1 MTTVSKVKAYE
12 GCWEIWVNNVNGEEL
27 LHTFTTEE
35 QADHYLKTGETMKKF
50 SVLITTSF
58 DGYVDVEAE
67 SQEEAMQKAWDMV
80 ESGEF
85 NALDFEPFTEI
96 PFAEEITK

>member
-1 MTTVSKVKAYE
+1 
-12 GCWEIWVNNVNGEEL
+12 
-27 LHTFTTEE
+27 
-35 QADHYLKTGETMKKF
+35 MKKF

-58 DGYVDVEAE
+58 DGYVTIEADSE
-67 SQEEAMQKAWDMV
+67 DDAKAKAMDMV

-96 PFAEEITK
+96 PFAEEIKDA

>member
-12 GCWEIWVNNVNGEEL
+12 GCWQIWVNDVNGEEL

-35 QADHYLKTGETMKKF
+35 QADHYLKTGERMKKF

-58 DGYVDVEAE
+58 DGYVDIEAGTA
-67 SQEEAMQKAWDMV
+67 EEAMEKAREMV
-80 ESGEF
+80 ENGEF

-96 PFAEEITK
+96 PFAEEIK